1 MATDEL
7 PAVVP
12 HPEPRELRVPLT
24 ADGLRIDQHLARVF
38 SDRSRAYVQRLIQ
51 AGHVRLN
58 GQPCRR
64 ADKLRTN
71 DLIHVEFPV
80 ERPQELAAEA
90 MPLDILFED
99 DDILVL
105 NKPPGLV
112 VHPAKGHATG
122 TLVQGLLS
130 HDEAHFADLAEDD
143 QRPGIVHRLDK
154 DTSGAMVV
162 AKTEAAWTALKTA
175 FRERNVEKTYLALVV
190 GEFGV
195 VTGEILTPIGR
206 HPVHRQKMAVLK
218 EGGRPAITKYRVLE
232 SSGEISLMQVRIET
246 GRTHQIRVHFAYLHH
261 PVAGDPLYGG
271 RQRDL
276 PIHADRQMLHAWRL
290 AFPHPRTGIMR
301 EYMAPIPDDFRN
313 ALSELGFRSLGEG
326 HKPSE
331 ERNRSA
337 G

>member
-1 MATDEL
+1 MPTDE
-7 PAVVP
+7 PNTTKP
-12 HPEPRELRVPLT
+12 PPEPRELRAPIT

-38 SDRSRAYVQRLIQ
+38 NDRSRAYLQRLIQ
-51 AGHVRLN
+51 AGHVQIN

-64 ADKLRTN
+64 AEKLRTN
-71 DLIHVEFPV
+71 DLIQIHFPA
-80 ERPQELAAEA
+80 ELPQELVAEA

-130 HDEAHFADLAEDD
+130 HDQAHFGDLAEDD

-154 DTSGAMVV
+154 DTSGVMVV
-162 AKTEAAWTALKTA
+162 AKTEDAWTALKTA
-175 FRERNVEKTYLALVV
+175 FRERTVEKTYLALVV

-195 VTGEILTPIGR
+195 VTGEILAPIGR
-206 HPVHRQKMAVLK
+206 HPVHRMKMAVLK

-232 SSGEISLMQVRIET
+232 SNGEVSLMQVRIET
-246 GRTHQIRVHFAYLHH
+246 GRTHQIRVHFSHLQH

-276 PIHADRQMLHAWRL
+276 RIRADRQMLHAWRL

-313 ALSELGFRSLGEG
+313 ALAELGFHSLGEG
-326 HKPSE
+326 RHAAPD
-331 ERNRSA
+331 RA
-337 G
+337 T